1 MGLLSKIVDIGAS
14 FDWISPLGQII
25 GEAAGGQRGLAADM
39 RCYGGSANQLMRA
52 LKAHGVGVHMG
63 TSFIQGDTLVFNVDI
78 EDWDIAQAYLAKW
91 GCLA

>member
-39 RCYGGSANQLMRA
+39 PRELVYWCAVRVVTHASTTLENMEAGAITAVMA
-52 LKAHGVGVHMG
+52 LEAGEE
-63 TSFIQGDTLVFNVDI
+63 S
-78 EDWDIAQAYLAKW
+78 E
-91 GCLA
+91 